1 MSHEDVRK
9 PSAEYLETNGEAF
22 EAHQAALAS
31 QYQPGTEEERKL
43 VWKIDKRIVVSD
55 PDQFSGGDKPN
66 PADPLSAMH
75 LDPLHHVIPGP
86 RQHR

>member
-9 PSAEYLETNGEAF
+9 PSAEYVETHGEAF

-55 PDQFSGGDKPN
+55 QPLVATSRVPPCGGHGFLHPSS
-66 PADPLSAMH
+66 APLTRS
-75 LDPLHHVIPGP
+75 
-86 RQHR
+86 

>member
-55 PDQFSGGDKPN
+55 PDFTAVTWWRQAESHRV
-66 PADPLSAMH
+66 AD
-75 LDPLHHVIPGP
+75 IPCSFTL
-86 RQHR
+86 RAHR

>member
-1 MSHEDVRK
+1 MSHDDVRK
-9 PSAEYLETNGEAF
+9 PSAEYVESHGEAF

-55 PDQFSGGDKPN
+55 PNQSSGGDKPT
-66 PADPLSAMH
+66 PTLWRTYLALPSFELQLTQS
-75 LDPLHHVIPGP
+75 
-86 RQHR
+86 